1 MKIWDGKLVF
11 HFMPRN
17 RERWSLNIL
26 LCTAF
31 QVVLRLFRLDV
42 GNALCDFD
50 GRITSGFF
58 NYKGGTPE
66 TPPPPVERRIKPG
79 LNRVKQGSRKGHSCL
94 GLGAI
99 HLPKRSLSASNTP
112 PPQTP
117 LHHLLR
123 AWYSCSRKKKNTSRC
138 DWEYVFL
145 QTLVNSKYIK
155 SFFCYFIILGSR
167 TRMQATNPV
176 LYCNWKKQD
185 AISKSKNESHP
196 DHVTS
201 FRLEGCY

>member
-26 LCTAF
+26 LCTGF

-79 LNRVKQGSRKGHSCL
+79 LNRVKQGSRLLNRKGHSCL

-112 PPQTP
+112 PPQHP

-123 AWYSCSRKKKNTSRC
+123 AWYSCSRKKKTLLDAIESMCSFKPLLIPNISKAFSVILLYWGPELGCRRLIRC
-138 DWEYVFL
+138 CIVIGR
-145 QTLVNSKYIK
+145 S
-155 SFFCYFIILGSR
+155 
-167 TRMQATNPV
+167 RMQFQNQKMKVIQITLRASV
-176 LYCNWKKQD
+176 
-185 AISKSKNESHP
+185 
-196 DHVTS
+196 
-201 FRLEGCY
+201 

>member
-79 LNRVKQGSRKGHSCL
+79 LNRVKQGSRLLNRKGHSCL

-112 PPQTP
+112 PPPRPPSTISSGHDTVV
-117 LHHLLR
+117 LE
-123 AWYSCSRKKKNTSRC
+123 KKKHFSMRLRVC
-138 DWEYVFL
+138 FP
-145 QTLVNSKYIK
+145 S
-155 SFFCYFIILGSR
+155 
-167 TRMQATNPV
+167 NP
-176 LYCNWKKQD
+176 C
-185 AISKSKNESHP
+185 
-196 DHVTS
+196 
-201 FRLEGCY
+201 

>member
-1 MKIWDGKLVF
+1 M
-11 HFMPRN
+11 
-17 RERWSLNIL
+17 
-26 LCTAF
+26 
-31 QVVLRLFRLDV
+31 VLRLFRLDV

-112 PPQTP
+112 PPRPPSTISSGHDTVVLEKKKTLLDAIESMFSFKP
-117 LHHLLR
+117 LLIPNISKAFSVILLYWGPELGCRRLIRCCIVIGRSRMQFQNQKMKVIQITLR
-123 AWYSCSRKKKNTSRC
+123 AS
-138 DWEYVFL
+138 V
-145 QTLVNSKYIK
+145 
-155 SFFCYFIILGSR
+155 
-167 TRMQATNPV
+167 
-176 LYCNWKKQD
+176 
-185 AISKSKNESHP
+185 
-196 DHVTS
+196 
-201 FRLEGCY
+201 